1 MPKFH
6 DRIGQPQQYT
16 INIIQIKRITKQNR
30 RFFELEGGKIS
41 NNVTGL
47 KIWLKNRN
55 QRHTRD
61 WQVLRAG
68 FHGNG
73 IQ

>member
-1 MPKFH
+1 MNKLLAF
-6 DRIGQPQQYT
+6 YV
-16 INIIQIKRITKQNR
+16 QIKFEELKSKYGWVL
-30 RFFELEGGKIS
+30 ELEGGKIS

-73 IQ
+73 IQWDIT